1 MRGAYQSF
9 YGGAGGASAVTYDKV
24 KAKEEMSPKQYHL
37 WEVANGLAPKN
48 SANKTLTENLNFYNK
63 NVNSKYKDTLA
74 QVTAYTANEVTK
86 RLTTSQGLEYT
97 IPTSTPAQKSSIASV
112 LTSFANLA
120 ESQKGGLA
128 NSPDFDANTARTIA
142 LDAEA
147 KYNIKVSEGTAIQP
161 AMYEVTAT
169 GNKGNVVKFKMTPEQ
184 KRSVFGDQFD
194 ASPAVQMVRPYQE
207 QIRKMGGYST
217 ATSPGTSNHTNAFL
231 NKIDFP
237 EIDAYGVKANIV
249 EPTPGKYSIRLSI
262 FDPITQ
268 EWNDDIPFPRNELI
282 SEDKIAGALMGMNDA
297 VAFEL
302 LYDKPATANDLNKVK
317 KATKKPL

>member
-1 MRGAYQSF
+1 
-9 YGGAGGASAVTYDKV
+9 
-24 KAKEEMSPKQYHL
+24 
-37 WEVANGLAPKN
+37 
-48 SANKTLTENLNFYNK
+48 
-63 NVNSKYKDTLA
+63 
-74 QVTAYTANEVTK
+74 
-86 RLTTSQGLEYT
+86 
-97 IPTSTPAQKSSIASV
+97 
-112 LTSFANLA
+112 
-120 ESQKGGLA
+120 
-128 NSPDFDANTARTIA
+128 
-142 LDAEA
+142 
-147 KYNIKVSEGTAIQP
+147 
-161 AMYEVTAT
+161 
-169 GNKGNVVKFKMTPEQ
+169 MTPEQ

-237 EIDAYGVKANIV
+237 EMDAYGVKANIV